1 MWTPSQPARTD
12 WNAGKVVPKV
22 VLFSYDGPLV
32 FTAQVG
38 LTDFLFFKIGEDS
51 NSDLYL
57 IAPTSDATVDA
68 LKMQSLSIRGA
79 LAQTHCWVVDVAP
92 DNEVRRYWPVNPNDV
107 PQSVLPIFGLALAP
121 TKASV
126 ADILEQAIAF
136 FSARFTGEN
145 LSQASIP
152 FIRFKM
158 LIDAAYDSFR
168 KIFPAPV
175 YEARSLNRSLDFDL
189 LQPKFSS
196 LIIAIDRPRID
207 ENDVRKYMKTP
218 PIDYSVFVQ
227 EFEKNR
233 QDFFERIGELVSEA
247 EKGEIKKSYAIQH
260 FITLDQVNEIV
271 PTTSNE
277 LDRVEFRSHAPSLR
291 PVAIDD
297 KLGDKFR
304 EAHRI
309 AELAPRRI
317 TGVVVEINDDSA
329 TFVIREE
336 SSARQVT
343 CVFERNIYEDISMS
357 LGDRV
362 QVRGDFTQRKRRDK
376 IIVESAPQ
384 ILPKS
389 SHGS

>member
-1 MWTPSQPARTD
+1 MWTPLQPARTD
-12 WNAGKVVPKV
+12 WSAGKVVPKV
-22 VLFSYDGPLV
+22 VLFSYDGPIV

-38 LTDFLFFKIGEDS
+38 LTDFLFFKIGEES

-68 LKMQSLSIRGA
+68 LKKQSLSIRGA
-79 LAQTHCWVVDVAP
+79 LAQTHCWIVDVAP
-92 DNEVRRYWPVNPNDV
+92 NNEVRRYWCINQNDV

-121 TKASV
+121 TKSSV

-175 YEARSLNRSLDFDL
+175 FGDRSLNRSLDFDL

-207 ENDVRKYMKTP
+207 ENDVRKYVKTP
-218 PIDYSVFVQ
+218 PNDYGVFAQ

-233 QDFFERIGELVSEA
+233 QDFFDRIGELVKEA
-247 EKGEIKKSYAIQH
+247 EKGDIKKSYAVEH

-271 PTTSNE
+271 PTSSND
-277 LDRVEFRSHAPSLR
+277 LDRVEFRSHAPSLK
-291 PVAIDD
+291 PVSIDNS
-297 KLGDKFR
+297 LGDKLR

-309 AELAPRRI
+309 AELLPRRI
-317 TGVVVEINDDSA
+317 TGVVVEINDLST
-329 TFVIREE
+329 TFVIRDN
-336 SSARQVT
+336 SARQIT
-343 CVFERNIYEDISMS
+343 CVFSPNMNDTSLSLS

-362 QVRGDFTQRKRRDK
+362 SVRGDFTRRRRRDK
-376 IIVESAPQ
+376 LTIDSVPQ
-384 ILPKS
+384 VLSKAK
-389 SHGS
+389 